1 MLTALLLQP
10 RRFVELYR
18 TRQVPAA
25 RPLYALTCSWLAS
38 VILLTFLEVATGASP
53 EEHFRALL
61 PEAAAAGEQLVDRRP
76 SWLEAG
82 GTRLID
88 VTVGLKLA
96 VGLDIIGTEDEETG
110 RLPGVHFHLGAD
122 TAQFAD
128 FPAGP
133 LLGPTGQGLVLV
145 LLCAAFA
152 LCLHLA
158 ARILKGR
165 ASIAEILGTFVVLSS
180 YLMLLGALE
189 TALLVALV
197 PWLPGHIGVLGWI
210 HAIGFLLPLFLLAV
224 RAALLVVSEI
234 YGLTKKRSLGVILV
248 GNVITLFL
256 APFILI
262 PTGFA
267 IAGLHAALS
276 RLPL

>member
-1 MLTALLLQP
+1 MLTTLLLRP
-10 RRFVELYR
+10 RRLVQLYR
-18 TRQVPAA
+18 TRQIPAA
-25 RPLYALTCSWLAS
+25 RPLYALACSWLAS
-38 VILLTFLEVATGASP
+38 VILFTFLEVVTGASP
-53 EEHFRALL
+53 EEHLRAML
-61 PEAAAAGEQLVDRRP
+61 PEEAAASEQLVDRRP

-88 VTVGLKLA
+88 VTIGLRLA
-96 VGLDIIGTEDEETG
+96 VGVDIIGTEDEETG

-122 TAQFAD
+122 TAEFAD

-133 LLGPTGQGLVLV
+133 LLGLTGQSLILV
-145 LLCAAFA
+145 LLCAAFT
-152 LCLHLA
+152 LCLHPA

-165 ASIAEILGTFVVLSS
+165 APFTEILGTFVVLSS

-197 PWLPGHIGVLGWI
+197 AWLPGHLGLLGWI
-210 HAIGFLLPLFLLAV
+210 HVIGFLLPLFVLMV
-224 RAALLVVSEI
+224 RAALLVVSEL
-234 YGLTKKRSLGVILV
+234 YGLTKKRSLGVVLV